1 MKCQKCG
8 AENLES
14 AAFCTQCGKALNT
27 ESLPNTITVNSV
39 STQPT
44 MPQVAPP
51 VSQFEPPEPIV
62 TKPKMKGKVV
72 FCFSVIFLL
81 VLTIY
86 GFSSNNDLA
95 AVLCLIVL
103 IFSSVIYSHLGKYFK
118 ERNSFESQCLNKDQ
132 VINSL
137 HNDIAVEKKK
147 TEELQASF
155 TPEMKEH
162 DSAVAELERVNSEII
177 ASKKEVNRL
186 KDEIKTKNRELEE
199 VEKKYIQ
206 MDEKVQM
213 QEFGLYTPKYDFASS
228 EKYKERLNAIREKQ
242 KQLIKTDQACT
253 GTALTY
259 NNSIAQGK
267 KVVNDYKKL
276 LLRAFNSECD
286 ELIDKV
292 KFNTF
297 DTAEK
302 RMKNS
307 RDTISRLGS
316 MMSISITTSYFN
328 AKYEELCL
336 AFEYRKKKQEEKEE
350 QKEIRARM
358 REEAKLAKEIEE
370 ARRKVEKEQVHYQKA
385 LEAIEKQLANANEAE
400 IQGLNDKKHQIIAQL
415 GEIDKAIKDIDY
427 REANIKAG
435 YVYVISNIGSFGEN
449 VYKIGMTR
457 RLEPMERIDELGGAS
472 VPFKF
477 DVHAMIFSDNAPA
490 LEAALH
496 RAFENKKL
504 NMVNKRR
511 EFFNVTLDEIEEV
524 VKKNYD
530 KTVEFIRLPEA
541 EQYRE
546 SLKMKATSA

>member
-8 AENLES
+8 AENSENS
-14 AAFCTQCGKALNT
+14 VFCAQCGKALYT
-27 ESLPNTITVNSV
+27 ESPPSTITVNSI
-39 STQPT
+39 STQPPP
-44 MPQVAPP
+44 PQAAPP
-51 VSQFEPPEPIV
+51 VSQPEPPEPKV
-62 TKPKMKGKVV
+62 AKPKMKGKVA
-72 FCFSVIFLL
+72 FFFSAIFLL

-86 GFSSNNDLA
+86 NFSSNNDLS
-95 AVLCLIVL
+95 AVLCLIIL
-103 IFSSVIYSHLGKYFK
+103 IFSSVIYSHLDKYFK
-118 ERNSFESQCLNKDQ
+118 ERNSFENQCLNKEQ
-132 VINSL
+132 TINNL
-137 HNDIAVEKKK
+137 HDDINNTQEKLRK
-147 TEELQASF
+147 LQASF

-162 DSAVAELERVNSEII
+162 DTAVAELKKVSNEII
-177 ASKKEVNRL
+177 ASKKEVDRL
-186 KDEIKTKNRELEE
+186 KDEIKKKNRELIEA
-199 VEKKYIQ
+199 EKKYIQ
-206 MDEKVQM
+206 MDEKIQM

-316 MMSISITTSYFN
+316 MMSISITTPYFN

-336 AFEYRKKKQEEKEE
+336 AFEYRQKKQEEKEE

-370 ARRKVEKEQVHYQKA
+370 ARRKVEKEQIHYRKA
-385 LEAIEKQLANANEAE
+385 LEAIEKQLTTANEAE

-415 GEIDKAIKDIDY
+415 GEIDKTIKDIDY

-504 NMVNKRR
+504 NMVNRRR

-546 SLKMKATSA
+546 SLKMKAVSA

>member
-385 LEAIEKQLANANEAE
+385 
-400 IQGLNDKKHQIIAQL
+400 
-415 GEIDKAIKDIDY
+415 IKDIDY

>member
-1 MKCQKCG
+1 MIIFG
-8 AENLES
+8 IVFLIFAI
-14 AAFCTQCGKALNT
+14 LN
-27 ESLPNTITVNSV
+27 
-39 STQPT
+39 
-44 MPQVAPP
+44 
-51 VSQFEPPEPIV
+51 
-62 TKPKMKGKVV
+62 
-72 FCFSVIFLL
+72 
-81 VLTIY
+81 Y
-86 GFSSNNDLA
+86 GF
-95 AVLCLIVL
+95 I
-103 IFSSVIYSHLGKYFK
+103 GKYFNDSK
-118 ERNSFESQCLNKDQ
+118 SFENQCLNKDQ
-132 VINSL
+132 IINSL
-137 HNDIAVEKKK
+137 HDDIAVAK
-147 TEELQASF
+147 TKMEELQASF

-162 DSAVAELERVNSEII
+162 DTAVAELEKVSNEIM
-177 ASKKEVNRL
+177 ASKKEIDRL
-186 KDEIKTKNRELEE
+186 KDEIKKKNREFMEA
-199 VEKKYIQ
+199 EKKYIQ

-316 MMSISITTSYFN
+316 MMSISITTPYFN

-336 AFEYRKKKQEEKEE
+336 AFEYRQKKQEEKEE

-370 ARRKVEKEQVHYQKA
+370 ARRKVEKEQIHYRKA

-400 IQGLNDKKHQIIAQL
+400 IQGLNDKKHQLQNS
-415 GEIDKAIKDIDY
+415 K
-427 REANIKAG
+427 
-435 YVYVISNIGSFGEN
+435 FG
-449 VYKIGMTR
+449 
-457 RLEPMERIDELGGAS
+457 
-472 VPFKF
+472 
-477 DVHAMIFSDNAPA
+477 
-490 LEAALH
+490 
-496 RAFENKKL
+496 
-504 NMVNKRR
+504 
-511 EFFNVTLDEIEEV
+511 
-524 VKKNYD
+524 
-530 KTVEFIRLPEA
+530 
-541 EQYRE
+541 Q
-546 SLKMKATSA
+546 